1 MTDTSLTTRMVLLLT
16 TCIAL
21 TLLATTTV
29 DYQVSKRR
37 LLREVEAQAE
47 NTVAE
52 AVRDMEV
59 RLASLEESTE
69 LLAEVVMQQ
78 SFTEEQLLALLREAV
93 DEREDLFGAALALDR
108 RWASDSQA
116 GFAPY
121 FYYRDGLIEFSD
133 LAGDNDYEQRPWFRE
148 AARRGKPV
156 WSEPYFDEDGGNV
169 FMSTYSV
176 PIFREIQGEQV
187 FYGVVTADITLSEL
201 QYYLDRMN
209 LGPSGFGFLLSTQGA
224 VMAAPNQGNLL
235 RPLIDILPRGQD
247 MALWAHLL
255 ERVAADSAASAIIP
269 CAESE
274 GDCIVKLAPLRTT
287 RWPVGVYYLEEEM
300 LAPLRAYLLKTAA
313 STAITL
319 LLLTLSVFW
328 VTRRITRPLR
338 ALAVATVDISTG
350 NFHTPLPRAR
360 SRDELGRLVHA
371 FSIMQANL
379 QNYVSQLETETASRN
394 RMQGELDAA
403 TEIQMS
409 MLPAGGKAHLQETE
423 YSLWASLRP
432 AKSVGGDLYA
442 VHCESQQRLFIA
454 VGDVSDKGV
463 PAAIFMARAMTLLQ
477 QYARR
482 GLDAPTILA
491 QLNNDLVEGN
501 DNCMFVTLF
510 AAWLDL
516 ETSLLS
522 FASGGHTPP
531 SLRRGQQ
538 CHSIEQDDGPALG
551 LMEDL
556 EFPCNKLQLQQ
567 SDLLAIYTDGVD
579 EAFSEDNI
587 QFGIDSFNRLLG
599 EGGHLSLGEL
609 GAAAFAAVDQHAGN
623 TPQSDDITLML
634 LQLPAKLNIQLA
646 VNGDAIA
653 RMTTWLARELGALGI
668 AAHIIGELQL
678 VAEEVVTNIAKYG
691 QLASEAVIN
700 ISVSAGASQLVLEF
714 QDPGIAFNP
723 LVEAPRSKLGVD
735 ASTAEIGGLG
745 VHLLEA
751 LTDRQEYTRSND
763 LNCLS
768 LYKQL

>member
-1 MTDTSLTTRMVLLLT
+1 MPATSLTTRMVLLLT

-21 TLLATTTV
+21 TLLITTTV

-52 AVRDMEV
+52 AVQDMEV
-59 RLASLEESTE
+59 RLASLEESTK

-78 SFTEEQLLALLREAV
+78 SFTEAQLLALLREAV

-108 RWASDSQA
+108 RWASDKQA

-121 FYYRDGLIEFSD
+121 FYYRDGAIEYSD
-133 LAGDNDYEQRPWFRE
+133 LAGNYDYANHVWFRD

-156 WSEPYFDEDGGNV
+156 WSEPYFDEGGGNV
-169 FMSTYSV
+169 FMTTYSV
-176 PIFREIQGEQV
+176 PIFRERQGEQV
-187 FYGVVTADITLSEL
+187 FYGVVTADITLSKL
-201 QYYLDRMN
+201 QYYLDRMD
-209 LGPSGFGFLLSTQGA
+209 LGPSGFGFLLSTQGT

-235 RPLIDILPRGQD
+235 RPLIDILPQGQD
-247 MALWAHLL
+247 MALWKRLL
-255 ERVAADSAASAIIP
+255 EKVAADNAASAIIP
-269 CAESE
+269 CTESA

-313 STAITL
+313 STVITL
-319 LLLTLSVFW
+319 LLLTLSVLW
-328 VTRRITRPLR
+328 ATRRITQPLR

-350 NFHTPLPRAR
+350 NFHTPLPQAR

-379 QNYVSQLETETASRN
+379 QSYVSQLEAETASRN

-409 MLPAGGKAHLQETE
+409 MLPAGGKAYLQEAR
-423 YSLWASLRP
+423 YSLWAALRP

-442 VHCESQQRLFIA
+442 MRCEAQQRLFIA

-477 QYARR
+477 KYADS

-491 QLNNDLVEGN
+491 RLNDDLVEGN

-510 AAWLDL
+510 AGWLDL
-516 ETSLLS
+516 ETSMLS

-538 CHSIEQDDGPALG
+538 CYSIEQEDGPALG
-551 LMEDL
+551 LMQGL
-556 EFPCNKLQLQQ
+556 EFPDNQLQLQQ
-567 SDLLAIYTDGVD
+567 ADLLAIYTDGVD
-579 EAFSEDNI
+579 EAFSEDNV
-587 QFGIDSFNRLLG
+587 QFGIDNFNRLLE
-599 EGGHLSLGEL
+599 EGTGTPLGEL
-609 GAAAFAAVDQHAGN
+609 GPAAFSAVDRHAGN
-623 TPQSDDITLML
+623 TPQSDDITIML
-634 LQLPAKLNIQLA
+634 LQLPAKLDFQLA
-646 VNGDAIA
+646 TNGTAVA
-653 RMTTWLARELGALGI
+653 SLTAWLAGKLSAQGI
-668 AAHIIGELQL
+668 AEHIIGELQL
-678 VAEEVVTNIAKYG
+678 VSEEVVTNITKYG
-691 QLASEAVIN
+691 QLADDALISL
-700 ISVSAGASQLVLEF
+700 SVSVGETHLVLEF

-723 LVEAPRSKLGVD
+723 ITEAPRAVLGID
-735 ASTAEIGGLG
+735 TGAAEIGGLG
-745 VHLLEA
+745 VHLVEA
-751 LTDRQEYTRSND
+751 LTDRQEYTRCDN
-763 LNCLS
+763 LNCLR